1 MYDAN
6 KIIPGLIIFALL
18 MTFPFW
24 YNLGV
29 EAYETPE
36 LELPDPEEHEHCI
49 ESTEYMRAQ
58 HMNMLD
64 EWRDIYVREGY
75 QMYWS
80 ELKQQSFLMSLTK
93 TCMDCHSDK
102 EKFCDRCHEATAV
115 DPYCW
120 DCHIEP

>member
-6 KIIPGLIIFALL
+6 KIIPGLIIFALF

-24 YNLGV
+24 YNLGAD
-29 EAYETPE
+29 AYSTPE
-36 LELPDPEEHEHCI
+36 LELPEDYERCI
-49 ESTEYMRAQ
+49 ESTEFMRAE

-64 EWRDIYVREGY
+64 EWRDIYVRDGY

-80 ELKQQSFLMSLTK
+80 ELKQESYLMSLTK
-93 TCMDCHSDK
+93 TCMDCHDDK
-102 EKFCDRCHEATAV
+102 EEFCDRCHDATAV